1 LTSYF
6 ELRADK
12 KSTGQRGR
20 LRILALSQFAS
31 NGVQIAVTASAKVFL
46 CIWLLLSAGSVRWAY
61 CADQELPSK
70 QPKPLSFDEL
80 RELATEDPPRGSV
93 AEHLNQV
100 LSEPVVDNHASLAGV
115 RPSGPVTPSGRV
127 LRVAEW
133 NIERGLRFDDVQSS
147 LEPAGPFEEQ
157 ARKIHPSKTAQHR
170 LASEL
175 SVFRSA
181 DVVVLDEV
189 DRGVKRTEYRDVA
202 RSLAY
207 ALHFNYAY
215 AVEFIE
221 LNRLYL
227 AERKLDQSSAATRA
241 HRDTSPLDP
250 ARYLGLEGTT
260 ILSRYPILSARV
272 IRLPECY
279 DWYHGEIEQISNLEQ
294 ARRWSAL
301 KLFDE
306 RIRRQVRRGGRVALV
321 AELAVPELTGGRVT
335 VVAPH
340 LENYC
345 PPSCRRDQMDYL
357 LRQLAGVSNTV
368 IIAGDLNTT
377 GQDATPTSIRREI
390 LKRITNPRFW
400 AREALFWF
408 IPVPFAGIVEIPLN
422 YFKNF
427 HDPTAINLPLLLSNH
442 ERLLFDHVRGFRFG
456 DGSTFDFSGESRLSS
471 HRKSHTLANSN
482 QRSWKGFV
490 PTFSFEKTYH
500 HVIGSYK
507 LDWFFI
513 KPKGESAQV
522 AGKPRCGHTL
532 KRINTAIGK
541 RISDHVPVTVDLPL
555 NLAGQSS
562 GTENACRY

>member
-1 LTSYF
+1 MF
-6 ELRADK
+6 
-12 KSTGQRGR
+12 
-20 LRILALSQFAS
+20 LS
-31 NGVQIAVTASAKVFL
+31 I
-46 CIWLLLSAGSVRWAY
+46 CLLLSAGSVRRAY
-61 CADQELPSK
+61 GADQELPSR
-70 QPKPLSFDEL
+70 QPKPLNFNEL
-80 RELATEDPPRGSV
+80 LELATQDPPRGAL
-93 AEHLNQV
+93 AEHLNEV
-100 LSEPVVDNHASLAGV
+100 LSEPVVDNHASLAGG
-115 RPSGPVTPSGRV
+115 RPLTPTTPSGRV

-147 LEPAGPFEEQ
+147 LESGGRFEEQ
-157 ARKIHPSKTAQHR
+157 AGNVHASKTAQHR
-170 LASEL
+170 LAREL
-175 SVFRSA
+175 GIFRAA

-189 DRGVKRTEYRDVA
+189 DHGVKRTQYRDVA

-227 AERKLDQSSAATRA
+227 HETKLDQVPAARRA
-241 HRDTSPLDP
+241 DRDTSPVDP

-279 DWYHGEIEQISNLEQ
+279 DWYHGEIKEISNLEQ

-321 AELAVPELTGGRVT
+321 AEIAVPELPGGRVT
-335 VVAPH
+335 MVAPH

-345 PPSCRRDQMDYL
+345 PPSCRRGQMDYL
-357 LRQLAGVSNTV
+357 LKQLAGVSNTV

-377 GQDATPTSIRREI
+377 GHDDTPTSIRREI
-390 LKRITNPRFW
+390 LKRVTNPRFW

-408 IPVPFAGIVEIPLN
+408 IPVPFAGIIEIPLN
-422 YFKNF
+422 YFKNY
-427 HDPTAINLPLLLSNH
+427 HDPTAVNVPLLLSNH

-456 DGSTFDFSGESRLSS
+456 DGSAFDFSGESGLST

-500 HVIGSYK
+500 HLIGSYK

-513 KPKGESAQV
+513 KPKAESSQV
-522 AGKPRCGHTL
+522 AEKPRCGHTL
-532 KRINTAIGK
+532 KRINTALGR
-541 RISDHVPVTVDLPL
+541 RISDHVPVTIDLPL
-555 NLAGQSS
+555 SLVGQTSA
-562 GTENACRY
+562 TRNACGY

>member
-1 LTSYF
+1 VTVS
-6 ELRADK
+6 AK
-12 KSTGQRGR
+12 
-20 LRILALSQFAS
+20 ALLSICLWLFAS
-31 NGVQIAVTASAKVFL
+31 
-46 CIWLLLSAGSVRWAY
+46 WAHRAY
-61 CADQELPSK
+61 GAAQDLPS
-70 QPKPLSFDEL
+70 QEPKPLSFDEL

-93 AEHLNQV
+93 AEHLDKV
-100 LSEPVVDNHASLAGV
+100 LSEPVIDNHASLARV
-115 RPSGPVTPSGRV
+115 RPFGPVTPSGHV

-133 NIERGLRFDDVQSS
+133 NIERGVHFEDVQSS
-147 LEPAGPFEEQ
+147 LESGGRFNEQ
-157 ARKIHPSKTAQHR
+157 ASKVHRSKRAERR

-175 SVFRSA
+175 SIFRSA

-189 DRGVKRTEYRDVA
+189 DRGVKRTEYRNVA

-207 ALHFNYAY
+207 ALQFNYAY

-227 AERKLDQSSAATRA
+227 AQRKLDQIPAARRA

-260 ILSRYPILSARV
+260 ILSKYPILDARV

-279 DWYHGEIEQISNLEQ
+279 DWYRGEIKEMSNLEK

-306 RIRRQVRRGGRVALV
+306 RIRRQVRRGGRVALI
-321 AELAVPELTGGRVT
+321 ADLAVPELPGHRVT

-357 LRQLAGVSNTV
+357 LQQLAGVSNAV

-377 GQDATPTSIRREI
+377 GHDDTPTSIRREI
-390 LKRITNPRFW
+390 LKRVTSYRFW

-408 IPVPFAGIVEIPLN
+408 IPVPFAGVIEIPLN
-422 YFKNF
+422 YFKNY
-427 HDPTAINLPLLLSNH
+427 HDPTAINVPLLLSNR
-442 ERLLFDHVRGFRFG
+442 ERLLFDRVRSFRFR
-456 DGSTFDFSGESRLSS
+456 DGSAFDFSGESGLSA
-471 HRKSHTLANSN
+471 HGKTHTLANTN

-490 PTFSFEKTYH
+490 PTFSFQKTYH
-500 HVIGSYK
+500 HLVGSYK

-513 KPKGESAQV
+513 KPQGELAQR
-522 AGKPRCGHTL
+522 AEKPRCGHTL
-532 KRINTAIGK
+532 KNINTALGR

-555 NLAGQSS
+555 SLAEQGSE
-562 GTENACRY
+562 TKNECKF